1 MTNNNPSSD
10 PNNLICEAVGCDAI
24 ATTKVAA
31 RLGHEES
38 IILFLCENCKPKF
51 TGGRRDK

>member
-1 MTNNNPSSD
+1 MTN
-10 PNNLICEAVGCDAI
+10 NNLICEAVGCDAA

-31 RLGHEES
+31 RLGHEEA

-51 TGGRRDK
+51 TDSWRDK